1 MENKMKNDLQNKV
14 EKTADDLANLH
25 SCAFIET
32 QDAGIAYPDGSFSV
46 LGRMDR
52 TQTRGCNLL
61 VD

>member
-1 MENKMKNDLQNKV
+1 
-14 EKTADDLANLH
+14 H